1 MNTTL
6 QEKLNQMSKC
16 LAEIENQMVII
27 ELKEEIKKKVEVPIN
42 VVLVSY
48 STRMDQD
55 SEFKTLLRG

>member
-42 VVLVSY
+42 AVLVSY
-48 STRMDQD
+48 FTRMDQD